1 MIAQMIRGLFL
12 TAACT
17 TTLLADGPS
26 PLNAGTSYPER
37 SSTFIRYLAAAKPNN
52 PNFPKEAMPYYAAR
66 LQLGVDP
73 EGTRL
78 SIDKMLD
85 ATIKARTDPFNL
97 HAVVHA
103 YHLKKDA
110 FTPAMRD
117 KIKRIAV
124 NWNYSKPIGVSLNY
138 ELMRGGAGYLAAQEW
153 PDLKDLSVNDSKK
166 IMSLCRGYLMRQ
178 FAETCNR
185 NANSITD

>member
-12 TAACT
+12 TAAFS

-103 YHLKKDA
+103 YHLKKEA

-117 KIKRIAV
+117 KIKRIAA

-153 PDLKDLSVNDSKK
+153 PDLKDLSGNDSKTA
-166 IMSLCRGYLMRQ
+166 LC
-178 FAETCNR
+178 
-185 NANSITD
+185 